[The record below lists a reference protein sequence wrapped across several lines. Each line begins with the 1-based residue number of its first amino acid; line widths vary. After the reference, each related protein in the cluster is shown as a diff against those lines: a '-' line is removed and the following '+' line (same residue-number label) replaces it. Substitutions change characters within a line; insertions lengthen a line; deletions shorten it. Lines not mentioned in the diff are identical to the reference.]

1 MKQNPCSI
9 CKNFKQFDTGA
20 VSCYG
25 VRSPEFYWPENI
37 HEMLAHCPLG
47 WRAKKSGKND
57 FDIASFVD
65 GYSDAITDE
74 ISDELG
80 GGAAA
85 QKAPDNK

>member
-1 MKQNPCSI
+1 MRQNPCSI

-57 FDIASFVD
+57 FDFYRDYDKVHK
-65 GYSDAITDE
+65 
-74 ISDELG
+74 LG
-80 GGAAA
+80 
-85 QKAPDNK
+85 